1 MSKYS
6 YSRLSTFDNCALQY
20 KFAYI
25 DKLEKDYENSIEA
38 YMGKKVHDTLEE
50 FYRQLKYS
58 VVWSLEE
65 LLQYYKKIWK
75 EGFSKDIKVVRCHLK
90 AQNYFDMGEK
100 YLTDYYNHYKPFDQ
114 DYTLGLELAI
124 DIDLEGDGRFVL
136 NGRIDRLGVKNDT
149 YIIHDYKT
157 GATLPKS
164 DDVDENIQLGIYAMA
179 IREMYK
185 DVKKV
190 ELVWHYLAFDKEIK
204 VVNEEKD
211 SAKLKKELA
220 KKIEYLEGLSTED
233 FKPRESAL
241 CEWCVYASQC
251 PVKAHIVKT
260 KQMSIA
266 EFQEDYGVKLVDEYI
281 KLQEQ
286 RDKLNSELNLLTE
299 KVFEYG
305 KRENVLTVAGS
316 LGKLRLYNYT
326 SYTLPTKGT
335 PKYEALKKVLKDGGQ
350 ESLFKID
357 DYFLSKMIG
366 NKDLPEGLAEKVLA
380 FVEKKE
386 GKKIYVNNTKD

>member
-1 MSKYS
+1 MPKYS

-25 DKLEKDYENSIEA
+25 DKLEKDYENSIES
-38 YMGKKVHDTLEE
+38 YMGKKCHDALEE

-65 LLQYYKKIWK
+65 LLEYYKKIWK
-75 EGFSKDIKVVRCHLK
+75 EGFSKDIKVVREK
-90 AQNYFDMGEK
+90 FKPQNYLDMGEK

-124 DIDLEGDGRFVL
+124 DIDLENDGRFIL
-136 NGRIDRLGVKNDT
+136 NGRIDRLGVKDDT

-164 DDVDENIQLGIYAMA
+164 DDVDENFQLGIYAMA

-190 ELVWHYLAFDKEIK
+190 ELVWHYLAFNKEIK

-211 SAKLKKELA
+211 VAKLKKELA
-220 KKIEYLEGLSTED
+220 KKIEYLESLSSED
-233 FKPRESAL
+233 YKPKESAL

-251 PVKAHIVKT
+251 PVKAHVVKT

-266 EFQEDYGVKLVDEYI
+266 EFQKDYGVKLVDEYL

-286 RDKLNSELNLLTE
+286 RDGLNSQLALLSD
-299 KVFEYG
+299 KIFEYG
-305 KRENVLTVAGS
+305 VRENVLNIAGS

-326 SYTLPTKGT
+326 NYTLPTKGS
-335 PKYEALKKVLKDGGQ
+335 PKYEALKKVLQEGGQ
-350 ESLFKID
+350 ESLLKID

-366 NKDLPEGLAEKVLA
+366 NKDLPEGLAEKVLP

-386 GKKIYVNNTKD
+386 GKKIYVSTTKD